1 MVLHSTGTGS
11 EIQTTAQRSLLMSR
25 VKHSGTSAETAVGGI
40 LDDAGIS
47 YVVGDRSLPGSP
59 DLSNREEEWAIY
71 VNGCFWHFHKGCSRG
86 RVPKTNRSY
95 WSLKLRENRRRD
107 TRNISRLKGLG
118 LVPIVVWGCELDN
131 RPLLEGRLLQALG
144 RRAGGRTTA

>member
-1 MVLHSTGTGS
+1 
-11 EIQTTAQRSLLMSR
+11 MSR
-25 VKHSGTSAETAVGGI
+25 VRHSGTSAETAVRGI

-47 YVVGDRSLPGSP
+47 YVVGARSLPGTP

-95 WSLKLRENRRRD
+95 WFRKLRENRRRD

-131 RPLLEGRLLQALG
+131 RPLLEARLLQALG